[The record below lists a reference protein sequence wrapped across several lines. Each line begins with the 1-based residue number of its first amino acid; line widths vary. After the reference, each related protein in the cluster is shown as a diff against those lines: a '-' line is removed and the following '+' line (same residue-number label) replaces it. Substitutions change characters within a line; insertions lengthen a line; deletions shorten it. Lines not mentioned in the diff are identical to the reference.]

1 MIPRKKK
8 DLKKDGAQ
16 KSAPKKGRARTK
28 KVRLNKDGTPRK
40 KQAKLNAPS
49 KAYALAQGW
58 DADITEY
65 WNSFARK
72 RKDLYG
78 FIDMVVSKPGIGIV
92 GVQITTKQNVNARI
106 KKIESL
112 PSYYKWKESKGLVEV
127 WGWYQDKDEAWKL
140 EITVL

>member
-78 FIDMVVSKPGIGIV
+78 FIDMVVSKPGIGIDN
-92 GVQITTKQNVNARI
+92 QI
-106 KKIESL
+106 L
-112 PSYYKWKESKGLVEV
+112 L
-127 WGWYQDKDEAWKL
+127 
-140 EITVL
+140 